1 MSGRFTAILAPM
13 RRLATLLAVAT
24 AAACGG
30 GSNGDGARDP
40 SPDAGPGQPGDAADA
55 APGLPA
61 WQPGLPPA
69 SQMEGPRGLTPLR
82 GIVHLHSPYSHD
94 ACDGAPRAEDGTLD
108 QVCLQHLRDGL
119 CATRIDFAALTDHDD
134 SMADEP
140 WGEELFLVRDG
151 DRVIEGKA
159 GPVASAMVCPDGHEV
174 LLTVGSENDLMP
186 LMLDRHPDGDAQ
198 ARHDAYN
205 ASDPA
210 AVASFRAL
218 GGLVWVAHSES
229 RDPATLASLELDG
242 MEIWNLHAAIDP
254 DIREESLGLDG
265 AAFQRALEFAD
276 NDPAGPEPDLT
287 ILAFMEPHVPS
298 IERWETL
305 LGAGQ
310 RVVATAGTD
319 AHENAVP
326 IPFRDGERG
335 DSYRRT
341 LRWFSNI
348 ALAGSGD
355 AAAVEAALA
364 AGRSFVAFEILGT
377 PVGFD
382 VRAEHA
388 GGVVELG
395 GEVAVADGATIVAVT
410 PSVLGLDASL
420 PPPEIRTA
428 IVRVDAAGSEEI
440 AVGDGE
446 VTAPADQPGAYRVEV
461 RITPHHLGPYLGTLG
476 TDYAEVER
484 VWIYSN
490 PIYVAP

>member
-1 MSGRFTAILAPM
+1 M
-13 RRLATLLAVAT
+13 ATLLAVAS

-30 GSNGDGARDP
+30 GADLDRDP
-40 SPDAGPGQPGDAADA
+40 TPDADSSGQPGEPDAS
-55 APGLPA
+55 PELPA

-69 SQMEGPRGLTPLR
+69 SQMEAPRGLTPMR

-94 ACDGAPRAEDGTLD
+94 ACDGEPRAKDGALN
-108 QVCLQHLRDGL
+108 QVCLQHLRDAL

-140 WGEELFLVRDG
+140 WGEELFLVREG
-151 DRVIEGKA
+151 DRVFEGEA
-159 GPVASAMVCPDGHEV
+159 GPVASAMACPDGHEV
-174 LLTVGSENDLMP
+174 ILTVGSENDLMP
-186 LMLDRHPDGDAQ
+186 VMLDRHPDGDAQ

-229 RDPATLASLELDG
+229 RDPATLAALELDG
-242 MEIWNLHAAIDP
+242 MEIFNLHAAIDP

-265 AAFQRALEFAD
+265 AAAIQRALEFAD
-276 NDPAGPEPDLT
+276 ADPSGPEPDLT

-298 IERWETL
+298 LARWETL

-348 ALAGSGD
+348 
-355 AAAVEAALA
+355 VLA
-364 AGRSFVAFEILGT
+364 AEPGDPQAIEQALDAGRAFVAFEILGT

-382 VRAEHA
+382 VRAERAA
-388 GGVVELG
+388 GEAVEMG
-395 GEVAVADGATIVAVT
+395 GEIAVADGATIVATT
-410 PSVLGLDASL
+410 PSVLELDPSL
-420 PPPEIRTA
+420 PRPEIRTV
-428 IVRVDAAGSEEI
+428 ILRIDAEGSEEI
-440 AVGDGE
+440 ASGDGE
-446 VTAPADQPGAYRVEV
+446 VTAPADQPGAYRAEV

-476 TDYAEVER
+476 TEYAEVER

-490 PIYVAP
+490 PIYVVP